1 MKLFEE
7 ELKVLKSQAEQRTIE
22 RDKAQMDVKKL
33 QGIIAE
39 GSRNIQSLQL
49 QKEELMKENREL
61 RSGKQILTS
70 ADSNAKSEIFVL
82 REKVQASEGQIEQL
96 RSILHGQQIRNKQLE
111 AQIARLQS
119 LCTKSE

>member
-1 MKLFEE
+1 M
-7 ELKVLKSQAEQRTIE
+7 KVLKSQAEQRTIE

-82 REKVQASEGQIEQL
+82 REKVQASEG
-96 RSILHGQQIRNKQLE
+96 
-111 AQIARLQS
+111 
-119 LCTKSE
+119 